1 MKGRIVIITGSPGT
15 GKTTVSGILA
25 EISDYPRTIH
35 LHTDDFYHYLRK
47 GFIPPQLPESNEQ
60 NRVVVEAI
68 LRACQCFADNG
79 YCVIVDGIIGPWFIE
94 PWVEAARKGC
104 EIHYIILRAGKDET
118 LRRAISRDKLGQDAN
133 TELVES
139 MWSQFDN
146 LGEFE
151 KYVVDASAPSPDVTA
166 LHVNEGIISGRF
178 RL

>member
-79 YCVIVDGIIGPWFIE
+79 YKNVAKNPLACRW
-94 PWVEAARKGC
+94 
-104 EIHYIILRAGKDET
+104 DE
-118 LRRAISRDKLGQDAN
+118 SN
-133 TELVES
+133 
-139 MWSQFDN
+139 
-146 LGEFE
+146 
-151 KYVVDASAPSPDVTA
+151 
-166 LHVNEGIISGRF
+166 RF
-178 RL
+178 RM